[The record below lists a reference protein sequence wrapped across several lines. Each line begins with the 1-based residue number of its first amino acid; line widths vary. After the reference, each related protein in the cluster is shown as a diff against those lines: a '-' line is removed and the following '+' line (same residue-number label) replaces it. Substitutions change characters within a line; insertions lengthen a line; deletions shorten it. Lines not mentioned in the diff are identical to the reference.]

1 MTTAGRVRVTRD
13 ALPLTVRVV
22 LDDDAAAA
30 LDWPT
35 ALVVLRDGARLR
47 ILATL
52 DGRPTWAPR
61 AGGIAVTARL
71 SLPGRMLGTWAAE
84 LDDDALVL
92 DTSGP
97 DAARMAA

>member
-1 MTTAGRVRVTRD
+1 M
-13 ALPLTVRVV
+13 PLTVRVV

-47 ILATL
+47 ILAAP

-71 SLPGRMLGTWAAE
+71 PLSGRMLGTWAAE
-84 LDDDALVL
+84 LDRGALVL
-92 DTSGP
+92 DTSGT
-97 DAARMAA
+97 DASRQAA